1 MKLHENEPLFRQAVQ
16 ATAQRMGILDI
27 YIEKDYWVCYA
38 LKLIYDSANKDEV
51 IFKGGTALSKCYTFI
66 ERFSEDIDLVVLRRE
81 EETGNQLK
89 TKLKKITQ
97 EITAPFVEVE
107 MEGIT
112 NKLGMIRK
120 IAYNYPKI
128 FKGNYGQV
136 RDAIIIEAT
145 WLGYFEPYTKRT
157 LNTYIY
163 DMINATD
170 QTTLAEEYNLL
181 PFEAL
186 VLDSRRTLCE
196 KIMSLVRFSYT
207 ETPINDLN
215 NKIRH
220 VYDIHQLLKDKTVQ
234 QFFNSDA
241 FDTMLLKVAHDD
253 VQSFKNNND
262 WLKYHPKEALIFKE
276 PEETWNQLKDT
287 YQNEF
292 KFLVFG
298 ELPDEESV
306 LNTILKISTQLASI
320 TWTIVPS
327 E

>member
-1 MKLHENEPLFRQAVQ
+1 MKLHQNEPLFRQAVQ
-16 ATAQRMGILDI
+16 VTAERMGILDI

-38 LKLIYDSANKDEV
+38 LKLIFDSAIKDEV
-51 IFKGGTALSKCYTFI
+51 IFKGGTALSKCYKFI

-89 TKLKKITQ
+89 TKLKKITK
-97 EITAPFVEVE
+97 EITVPFVEVE

-112 NKLGMIRK
+112 NKMGMIRK

-145 WLGYFEPYTKRT
+145 WLGHFEPHTKRV

-163 DMINATD
+163 DMMNATN
-170 QTTLAEEYNLL
+170 QSTLAEEYNLL
-181 PFEAL
+181 PFEVL

-196 KIMSLVRFSYT
+196 KIMSLVRFSHT
-207 ETPINDLN
+207 EKPIIDLN
-215 NKIRH
+215 AKIRH
-220 VYDIHQLLKDKTVQ
+220 VYDIHQLLKDETVQ
-234 QFFNSDA
+234 GFFTSEA

-262 WLKYHPKEALIFKE
+262 WLKYHLSEALIFKE

-287 YQNEF
+287 YQNDF
-292 KFLVFG
+292 KFLVYG
-298 ELPDEESV
+298 ELPKEENV
-306 LNTILKISTQLASI
+306 LITILKVTERLSSI
-320 TWTIVPS
+320 KWDVTL
-327 E
+327 